1 MSCDVPPHASV
12 ESNSMLKQASA
23 LAPVARALAARG
35 SLRAAD
41 RDAILDLPHSVRTL
55 SAGAYVV
62 REGEKPGR
70 CWALLQGFAYRHK
83 IVLNGAR
90 QIVGIHLPGE
100 LLDLHN
106 SMLEVADENVQALTS
121 ATVASIPVDALKA
134 LMESRPAVATAILAE
149 TLVDASIF
157 REWMAN
163 IGRRDSRARM
173 AHLLCELALRQ
184 QAAGIG
190 EPLSYELPMTQ
201 EQLADTLGLTPVHV
215 NRTLKALEAES
226 LIRRD
231 RRQLTIEDWSGLVRL
246 GDFSPA
252 YLCLDKKAA
261 EPARISA

>member
-1 MSCDVPPHASV
+1 
-12 ESNSMLKQASA
+12 MLQQASA
-23 LAPVARALAARG
+23 LAPVVRALAARG
-35 SLRAAD
+35 NLRAGD
-41 RDAILDLPHSVRTL
+41 RDAILALPHSVRTL
-55 SAGAYVV
+55 TPGAYVV
-62 REGEKPGR
+62 REGERPNR
-70 CWALLQGFAYRHK
+70 CWALLDGFAYRHK
-83 IVLNGAR
+83 IVQNGAR

-106 SMLEVADENVQALTS
+106 SMLDVADENVQALTA

-134 LMESRPAVATAILAE
+134 LMEDRPAVAAAILAE

-184 QAAGIG
+184 QAAGIA

-215 NRTLKALEAES
+215 NRTLKALEAEC

-231 RRQLTIEDWSGLVRL
+231 RRLLTIEDWAGLATL

-252 YLCLDKKAA
+252 YLCL
-261 EPARISA
+261 EPAPAELSLVSA